1 MKSIVI
7 SDNATNGDV
16 IKTLFP
22 NATIRRKEGHDSNG
36 WNFRPQIVV
45 EFSETH
51 SHQYFDEVW
60 WNTPYDQ

>member
-16 IKTLFP
+16 IETIFP
-22 NATIRRKEGHDSNG
+22 NARIRRKEGHNSSG

-45 EFSETH
+45 EFSETN
-51 SHQYFDEVW
+51 HQYFDEVW
-60 WNTPYDQ
+60 WNTPYNQ